1 MTSVGK
7 NGRSSTGLP
16 VGMSVELDPEVVVK
30 PDGTVFG
37 GSPAR
42 LFRLNP
48 AGQEAFSQLRSGVV
62 GTAAAAALAR
72 RFSDAGLVH
81 PQRQGL
87 PAENEGRPARRGT
100 VTVVVPVRDR
110 AAELERC
117 LAGLGAG
124 EQEAVAEVIVVD
136 DASHDPAAVAAV
148 AQRHGARVIV
158 RTVNGGPGPARNE
171 ALKQVGT
178 PLVAF
183 LDSDCLPSEGWIDDL
198 VGHFDDPLLAA
209 VAPRVVAGGRA
220 ARTFAERF
228 TQARPVLDLGG
239 LPARVAPLS
248 RVSYLPT
255 AALILRREA
264 LEDVSG
270 HRGFDEDLRF
280 GEDVDL
286 VWRLLE
292 AGWRVRYDPSVEI
305 GHEDPSAWKD
315 LLRRRFAYGT
325 SAAALEQRHP
335 GKVAPLV
342 AVAAPVSTVA
352 ALLARRPVLAAV
364 TFAAGYADS
373 WMALKKAGTD
383 PDDLLRP
390 LAVGVRETFF
400 GIGRW
405 TSQFALP
412 VAVAVAAVPGNRR
425 RGRLLAAAALVV
437 APPVREWL
445 RDKPDID
452 PVRWTAAVLMD
463 DAAYGAGVWA
473 GSFRRRHFR
482 AVRPSWKW
490 RLLGSVT
497 RSR

>member
-1 MTSVGK
+1 M
-7 NGRSSTGLP
+7 P
-16 VGMSVELDPEVVVK
+16 VELDPETVIK

-62 GTAAAAALAR
+62 GTAAAAARGR
-72 RFSDAGLVH
+72 RVSAAGLVH
-81 PQRQGL
+81 PPRPGRAEDAEQRQPRNGV
-87 PAENEGRPARRGT
+87 
-100 VTVVVPVRDR
+100 VTVVIPVRDR
-110 AAELERC
+110 AAELDRC
-117 LAGLGAG
+117 LTGLAAST
-124 EQEAVAEVIVVD
+124 QRAVAEVLVVD
-136 DASHDPAAVAAV
+136 DASLDPQAVADV
-148 AQRHGARVIV
+148 TRRHGARLIV
-158 RTVNGGPGPARNE
+158 RTANGGPGRARNN
-171 ALKQVGT
+171 ALRQVQT

-183 LDSDCLPSEGWIDDL
+183 LDSDCLPPAGWIDDL
-198 VGHFDDPLLAA
+198 VGHFDDPLLAV
-209 VAPRVVAGGRA
+209 VAPRIVAAGRDA
-220 ARTFAERF
+220 QTFAERF
-228 TQARPVLDLGG
+228 SQARPVLDLGG

-255 AALILRREA
+255 AAMLLRRAA

-270 HRGFDEDLRF
+270 KPGFDEALRY

-305 GHEDPSAWKD
+305 GHEDPAQWKS

-325 SAAALEQRHP
+325 SAAQLDRRHP

-342 AVAAPVSTVA
+342 MVAAPVSTVA
-352 ALLARRPVLAAV
+352 ALLARRPFLAAV
-364 TFAAGYADS
+364 TFAAGYGDS
-373 WMALKKAGTD
+373 LLALKKAGTTG
-383 PDDLLRP
+383 DDLLRP
-390 LAVGVRETFF
+390 LAIGVRETFF
-400 GIGRW
+400 GMGRW

-412 VAVAVAAVPGNRR
+412 VALAVALLSGRKH
-425 RGRLLAAAALVV
+425 RGRALAALTLVA

-445 RDKPDID
+445 RVRPDID
-452 PVRWTAAVLMD
+452 PVRWTGAVLLD

-473 GSFRRRHFR
+473 GSVRSRHLR

-497 RSR
+497 SAKPAKPTSPVKPAEKN

>member
-1 MTSVGK
+1 M
-7 NGRSSTGLP
+7 
-16 VGMSVELDPEVVVK
+16 GMPVELDPETVIK

-48 AGQEAFSQLRSGVV
+48 AGQEAFSQLRTGVV
-62 GTAAAAALAR
+62 GSAAAAALGR

-81 PQRQGL
+81 PRRQGL
-87 PAENEGRPARRGT
+87 PEDAEQRQPREGV

-110 AAELERC
+110 AAELDRC
-117 LAGLGAG
+117 LTGLAGPVGPDGAG
-124 EQEAVAEVIVVD
+124 RRAVAEVVVVD
-136 DASHDPAAVAAV
+136 DASLDPQAVADV
-148 AQRHGARVIV
+148 ARRHGARLIA
-158 RTVNGGPGPARNE
+158 RTVNGGPGPARNS
-171 ALKQVGT
+171 ALREVQT

-183 LDSDCLPSEGWIDDL
+183 LDSDCLPPAGWVDDL
-198 VGHFDDPLLAA
+198 VGHFDDPLLAV
-209 VAPRVVAGGRA
+209 VAPRIVAAGRDA
-220 ARTFAERF
+220 QTFAERF
-228 TQARPVLDLGG
+228 SQARPVLDLGG

-255 AALILRREA
+255 AAIILRRSA

-270 HRGFDEDLRF
+270 KPGFDEGLRY

-305 GHEDPSAWKD
+305 GHEEPAQWKS
-315 LLRRRFAYGT
+315 LLSRRFAYGT
-325 SAAALEQRHP
+325 AAAQLDRRHP

-342 AVAAPVSTVA
+342 MVAAPVSTVA
-352 ALLARRPVLAAV
+352 ALLARRPALAAL

-373 WMALKKAGTD
+373 RLALKQAGTS
-383 PDDLLRP
+383 PDDLLKP
-390 LAVGVRETFF
+390 LAIGVRETFF
-400 GIGRW
+400 GMGRW

-412 VAVAVAAVPGNRR
+412 AALVLAGLPGRKR
-425 RGRLLAAAALVV
+425 RGRALAVLTLVT
-437 APPVREWL
+437 ASPLREWL
-445 RDKPDID
+445 RVRPDLD
-452 PVRWTAAVLMD
+452 PASWTGAVLLD

-473 GSFRRRHFR
+473 GSVRSRHLR

-490 RLLGSVT
+490 RLLGSV
-497 RSR
+497 RKNPS

>member
-1 MTSVGK
+1 MTTTG
-7 NGRSSTGLP
+7 NERAEGLP
-16 VGMSVELDPEVVVK
+16 VGMPVELDPETVIR

-62 GTAAAAALAR
+62 RTPAAAALAR

-81 PQRQGL
+81 PGRQGL
-87 PAENEGRPARRGT
+87 PEDDEGRPSRHGV

-110 AAELERC
+110 AAELDRC
-117 LAGLGAG
+117 LTGLTPAG
-124 EQEAVAEVIVVD
+124 QRSVAEVVVVD
-136 DASHDPAAVAAV
+136 DASLDPAQVAAVAA
-148 AQRHGARVIV
+148 RHGARLVA
-158 RTVNGGPGPARNE
+158 RGVNGGPGPARNL
-171 ALKQVGT
+171 ALRSVTT

-183 LDSDCLPSEGWIDDL
+183 LDSDCLPPPGWIDDL

-209 VAPRVVAGGRA
+209 VAPRIVAGGTDTG
-220 ARTFAERF
+220 TFAGRF
-228 TQARPVLDLGG
+228 SQARPVLDLGG

-255 AALILRREA
+255 AALILRRRA
-264 LEDVSG
+264 LGDLSG
-270 HRGFDEDLRF
+270 PAGFDEDLRY

-286 VWRLLE
+286 VWRLLR
-292 AGWRVRYDPSVEI
+292 AGWRVRYDPTVEI
-305 GHEDPSAWKD
+305 GHEEPAGWPA

-325 SAAALEQRHP
+325 SAALLEERHP

-342 AVAAPVSTVA
+342 LVAAPASTVA
-352 ALLARRPVLAAV
+352 ALLARRPLLAAA
-364 TFAAGYADS
+364 TFAAGYADARA
-373 WMALKKAGTD
+373 ALRKAGAQG
-383 PDDLLRP
+383 DDLLRP
-390 LAVGVRETFF
+390 LAIGVRETFF
-400 GIGRW
+400 GTGRW

-412 VAVAVAAVPGNRR
+412 LALAAAAVPGRR
-425 RGRLLAAAALVV
+425 RPGRALAVLALLTASPL
-437 APPVREWL
+437 REWL
-445 RDKPDID
+445 RVRPGID
-452 PVRWTAAVLMD
+452 PVRWSAAVLMD

-473 GSFRRRHFR
+473 GGLRARSLR

-497 RSR
+497 KNP

>member
-1 MTSVGK
+1 M
-7 NGRSSTGLP
+7 GLP
-16 VGMSVELDPEVVVK
+16 VGMPVELDPEIVIK

-62 GTAAAAALAR
+62 QTPAGAALAR
-72 RFSDAGLVH
+72 RLVDAGAVH
-81 PQRQGL
+81 PGRQGL
-87 PAENEGRPARRGT
+87 PRQTPGRAGREGV

-110 AAELERC
+110 AAQLDRC
-117 LAGLGAG
+117 LDGLAAAR
-124 EQEAVAEVIVVD
+124 QQAVAEVVVVD
-136 DASHDPAAVAAV
+136 DASTDPAAVAAV
-148 AQRHGARVIV
+148 VARHGARLLV
-158 RTVNGGPGPARNE
+158 RPVNGGPAAARNE
-171 ALKQVGT
+171 ALRQVRT

-183 LDSDCLPSEGWIDDL
+183 LDSDCLPQQSGPGWIDQL

-209 VAPRVVAGGRA
+209 VAPRIVAGGA
-220 ARTFAERF
+220 EPVTVAERYSRS
-228 TQARPVLDLGG
+228 RPVLDLGP

-264 LEDVSG
+264 LADLAG
-270 HRGFDEDLRF
+270 RRGFDEALRY

-292 AGWRVRYDPSVEI
+292 AGWRVRYDPGVRVA
-305 GHEDPSAWKD
+305 HEDPTAWES

-325 SAAALEQRHP
+325 SAPQLERRHP

-342 AVAAPVSTVA
+342 LVAAPTATVA
-352 ALLARRPVLAAV
+352 ALLARRPASAALL
-364 TFAAGYADS
+364 FAVGYAEARL
-373 WMALKKAGTD
+373 ALHRSGSRG
-383 PDDLLRP
+383 DDLLRP
-390 LAVGVRETFF
+390 IAVGVRETFF

-412 VAVAVAAVPGNRR
+412 AALAVALAPGRRR
-425 RGRLLAAAALVV
+425 RGRALAALTLLLAS
-437 APPVREWL
+437 PVREWL
-445 RDKPDID
+445 RTRPDLD
-452 PVRWTAAVLMD
+452 PVRWSATVLLD

-473 GSFRRRHFR
+473 GSLRGGDLR
-482 AVRPSWKW
+482 AVRPTWRW
-490 RLLGSVT
+490 RLL
-497 RSR
+497 RSGRSPR